1 VGLESSVNLIVATLD
16 LQLVRLVRDAMRGA
30 DKAAGGAMGLIHP
43 APVVEPRHR
52 HQPDP
57 VIEPRLH
64 HRPAPVIEPPLKM
77 RSEDAVW
84 SYTQCVSPMEPASAE
99 NVSRS
104 TSPIEPPWKV
114 LPWEDRSLPAPRVVR
129 RIKVVVG
136 RPDIQSKGNVIDLF
150 I

>member
-1 VGLESSVNLIVATLD
+1 VRLESSVNLIVATLD
-16 LQLVRLVRDAMRGA
+16 LQLVRLVRDAMRAADGA
-30 DKAAGGAMGLIHP
+30 QGAGLIRP

-52 HQPDP
+52 HQPEP
-57 VIEPRLH
+57 VIEPRLR
-64 HRPAPVIEPPLKM
+64 HRPAPVIEPPMKM
-77 RSEDAVW
+77 RSGDAVW
-84 SYTQCVSPMEPASAE
+84 AYTQCVSPVTEPVSTE

-114 LPWEDRSLPAPRVVR
+114 LPWENRPLPAPRVVR
-129 RIKVVVG
+129 NIKVIVG